1 MEIGLPGQ
9 EVRQLGDQLTS
20 QGALPPGPGR
30 GGQGLLLRRRG
41 SAGEFQ
47 VLDPNRVAQT
57 NTTWGQRLGLSSNKA
72 LNSHSIVSDSL
83 QPMDCSLS
91 GSSVHGIL
99 HKSILE
105 WLAIPFSRGS
115 SLLRD

>member
-30 GGQGLLLRRRG
+30 GGQGLLLRRRD

-99 HKSILE
+99 QARILE
-105 WLAIPFSRGS
+105 WVAISFSRGS
-115 SLLRD
+115 F

>member
-1 MEIGLPGQ
+1 MCSGMQVSMEIGLPGQ

-30 GGQGLLLRRRG
+30 GGQGLIPRRRD

-57 NTTWGQRLGLSSNKA
+57 NTTWGRGW
-72 LNSHSIVSDSL
+72 
-83 QPMDCSLS
+83 DCL
-91 GSSVHGIL
+91 VIKH
-99 HKSILE
+99 
-105 WLAIPFSRGS
+105 
-115 SLLRD
+115 